1 MENILHISDLHVSL
15 NTKNGL
21 HYEKCKI
28 VAQKTADDAKEVMK
42 KIGKPIDTVIF
53 SGDIAFSGKPE
64 EYEKALEFFITP
76 LLDSL
81 SIGLDRLFI
90 CPGNHDSDRSTIS
103 RFELKYRE
111 TSSLQEKNQLA
122 KDIMTGPEPWARV
135 EAFNNFRNAIDSSKS
150 NIVESNKLYSIYK
163 ISEKLSLICLSSSWL
178 AQSNEEEKK
187 LYITES
193 QINSAIKKTPSDSQR
208 ILVIHHPLTWLYPD
222 DARQIS
228 TIIEKKIDILL
239 FGHMHEFD
247 QSIEAKF
254 SEDITLRLQAGTLD
268 PSERNPGYSIINLQN
283 ENNIKYGKIVYRKYS
298 HETGIYIDWDER
310 GRKGEFDFSTDG
322 NLTFDSEKFSVL
334 SQKILEQIDKEILI
348 NTGLSNN
355 QKKSVRELF
364 ISPNLNKPDCLEMFP
379 SVKSISN
386 FDEITNFKGVAIVC
400 GGSKRG
406 KSFSLQYI
414 FAKKLEKQVDRSFSD
429 IVFHLDARSKEITSK
444 GKITQ
449 KLCIDYIDQ
458 DLATSFEKKIKQS
471 ISDGYATIIID
482 NFCEAKAPEQKTIID
497 FIQEYKE
504 CNYIIS
510 ISTANEINLIKSLVD
525 KSDITLGATSIG
537 TLKRNN
543 IRQIVSK
550 WAPSIAFDTED
561 RIFNDVMRVVK
572 NSQLPHNHFI
582 YSMLLA
588 IYENKRELKGILNE
602 ADVIENFI
610 EILLKKHFVN
620 ASPEL
625 PQYKELLHFLGYL
638 CHEMTLGEFSSIGR
652 NELLGV
658 ALEFNKKTLFSYRV
672 ELYIEPLISSG
683 ILSNT
688 PPYRFTQTCFLD
700 FGISYYMSHSS
711 EFKERILNVSD
722 YLSYDKAIEYFSS
735 KNSSSLESLNFIKE
749 RTSRSVEFLR
759 QSILNDHEID
769 IFELNLNKVEN
780 ISFLDIASTSEE
792 FERKII
798 EIKSD
803 RSKHDEMMDEISP
816 LNCEEKAAEN
826 PVTSHDNQESP
837 DEDDRD
843 SISLLRE
850 NLSLYSRIFRGT
862 ELIMNPEETIAF
874 FDDIVSGYVVLIKAI
889 LCRLDE
895 DFIIPLILPRFE
907 AEFLADGVSQQD
919 KEDFVSNFRAFIS
932 VTRSTIPNHIQNL
945 MAENLTS
952 RKPRLHNIIN
962 KVVENNVSDVI
973 TSLLICLLIDIQHG
987 DVKSQVKSLIN
998 INTKFSSTT
1007 AFFKILQLLAN
1018 RHDLT
1023 EETRS
1028 FLTKA
1033 SAQLV
1038 TKNKEGLAGRLA
1050 VFKKGMDTMKQSSLT

>member
-1 MENILHISDLHVSL
+1 MENILHVSDLHVSL
-15 NTKNGL
+15 NSKNGL
-21 HYEKCKI
+21 HYEKCKM
-28 VAQKTADDAKEVMK
+28 VAQKTADDAKEVIK
-42 KIGKPIDTVIF
+42 KTGKPIDTIIF
-53 SGDIAFSGKPE
+53 SGDIAFSGKSE

-81 SIGLDRLFI
+81 GLGLDRLFI

-111 TSSLQEKNQLA
+111 TSTLQEKNQLA
-122 KDIMTGPEPWARV
+122 KDIMNSPEPWARA
-135 EAFNNFRNAIDSSKS
+135 EAFNSFRKVIDKSKS
-150 NIVESNKLYSIYK
+150 NIIESNNLYSVYRF
-163 ISEKLSLICLSSSWL
+163 SEKLSLICLSSSWL
-178 AQSNEEEKK
+178 AQSNDEEKK

-193 QINSAIKKTPSDSQR
+193 QINTAIKKTPSDSQR
-208 ILVIHHPLTWLYPD
+208 ILVIHHPLTWLSPE

-228 TIIEKKIDILL
+228 TVIEKKIDILL

-268 PSERNPGYSIINLQN
+268 PSEKNPGYSIITLQN
-283 ENNIKYGKIVYRKYS
+283 QNNIKYGKIIYRKYC
-298 HETGIYIDWDER
+298 HEANNYIDWNER

-322 NLTFDSEKFSVL
+322 SLTFDSEKFSVL

-348 NTGLSNN
+348 NTGLSST

-364 ISPNLNKPDCLEMFP
+364 ISPNLNKLDCLDMFP
-379 SVKSISN
+379 SVQSIDD
-386 FDEITNFKGVAIVC
+386 FDEIINFKGVAIVS

-429 IVFHLDARSKEITSK
+429 IAFHLDARSKEITSK

-449 KLCIDYIDQ
+449 KLCVEYIDQ

-471 ISDGYATIIID
+471 ISDGCATIIID
-482 NFCEAKAPEQKTIID
+482 NFCEAKATEQKTIID
-497 FIQEYKE
+497 FIHEYKE

-510 ISTANEINLIKSLVD
+510 ISTANAISLIKSLVD
-525 KSDITLGATSIG
+525 KPGITLGATSIG

-561 RIFNDVMRVVK
+561 RIFSDVMRVVK

-582 YSMLLA
+582 YSMLLT

-610 EILLKKHFVN
+610 EILLRKHFIN

-683 ILSNT
+683 ILSSA

-711 EFKERILNVSD
+711 EFKDRILNVSD
-722 YLSYDKAIEYFSS
+722 YLNYDKAIEYFAS

-749 RTSRSVEFLR
+749 RTFRSVEALR
-759 QSILNDHEID
+759 QSLLKDHKID
-769 IFELNLNKVEN
+769 ITDLNLNKVEN

-803 RSKHDEMMDEISP
+803 RSRHDEMMDEISP
-816 LNCEEKAAEN
+816 LNSEGRAVEN
-826 PVTSHDNQESP
+826 SMTTSHDDQEDSE
-837 DEDDRD
+837 EDDHD
-843 SISLLRE
+843 GISLLRE

-862 ELIMNPEETIAF
+862 ELIMNPDETIAF
-874 FDDIVSGYVVLIKAI
+874 FDDIVSGYVFLIKAI
-889 LCRLDE
+889 ICRLDE

-907 AEFLADGVSQQD
+907 AEFLADDVSQQE
-919 KEDFVSNFRAFIS
+919 KEDFVANFRAFIS
-932 VTRSTIPNHIQNL
+932 VIRSTIPNHIQNL

-962 KVVENNVSDVI
+962 RVVDNNVSDIV

-987 DVKSQVKSLIN
+987 DVKSQIK
-998 INTKFSSTT
+998 
-1007 AFFKILQLLAN
+1007 
-1018 RHDLT
+1018 
-1023 EETRS
+1023 
-1028 FLTKA
+1028 
-1033 SAQLV
+1033 
-1038 TKNKEGLAGRLA
+1038 
-1050 VFKKGMDTMKQSSLT
+1050 